1 MVELIDTSRH
11 LAMEELLGLRDGE
24 GTAFAGEHLES
35 CDRCRGELERLY
47 QVRARLRALPQ
58 LEPPRDGWPAVAAS
72 LARRRVRV
80 RRAFATLGLAMAAT
94 IAGVLVVRGRS
105 DEVTPARA
113 ADVWVAEARSQ
124 DLGPM
129 IHRTRELE
137 SLLESYRP
145 AYRVYDAPTALAVS
159 VLEDRIGLLDR
170 MLDESRAV
178 GANREFVFQLWDER
192 VEALETLVNVQMVRE
207 QAVWR

>member
-1 MVELIDTSRH
+1 MIDTSRH
-11 LAMEELLGLRDGE
+11 LAMDELLGLRDGE
-24 GTAFAGEHLES
+24 GTAFAREHSES
-35 CDRCRGELERLY
+35 CEQCRRELERLY
-47 QVRARLRALPQ
+47 QVRAHLRALPA
-58 LEPPRDGWPAVAAS
+58 LKPARDGWPAVAAS
-72 LARRRVRV
+72 VKRRRVRA
-80 RRAFATLGLAMAAT
+80 RRGFATLGLAVAAAL
-94 IAGVLVVRGRS
+94 AGIIVLREPPV
-105 DEVTPARA
+105 ELEPAHP

-145 AYRVYDAPTALAVS
+145 MYRVYDAPTALAVS
-159 VLEDRIGLLDR
+159 VLEDRIVLLDR
-170 MLDESRAV
+170 MLDESRAL
-178 GANREFVFQLWDER
+178 GADREFMANLWDER